1 MRILK
6 APKANSALCPQCQQ
20 RFTPRYSYPHRKPD
34 QVWCSRKCRDEAK
47 RHTPEMEAVQFWDR
61 VQKTDGCWLWTG
73 AKAWTGYGT
82 FSGAQHSKRS
92 AHRYSWFFTHG
103 VMPPRNIDVCHRCDN
118 RLCVRPDHLFLGT
131 RRDNMQDAVAKG
143 KVKSGERHYRA
154 KLTQEQADHIRQ
166 FKAQGISTTD
176 LVFMFGVSQATVS
189 LVCRGERWKASV

>member
-1 MRILK
+1 MRCVHSASSGLRHDIPILIGSLIRCGVLGSVGMK
-6 APKANSALCPQCQQ
+6 PKGTLLKWKRCNFGIEFKRPMDVGCGLGRRRGPVTAHSAAPNTASVV
-20 RFTPRYSYPHRKPD
+20 RT
-34 QVWCSRKCRDEAK
+34 
-47 RHTPEMEAVQFWDR
+47 
-61 VQKTDGCWLWTG
+61 
-73 AKAWTGYGT
+73 
-82 FSGAQHSKRS
+82 
-92 AHRYSWFFTHG
+92 RYSWFFTHG